1 MRCVDAHATKC
12 LTAAARAVL
21 EENISGARLLQ
32 AGLCEDPRFRSDYL
46 SHGVCMKAVGRR
58 WEACYRHY
66 QYLLTL
72 ELRVTSEEANLDAIC
87 WFLRSAFTETI
98 SQFLRSAFTDTIS
111 QFLRSAFTE
120 TISQFLRSA
129 FMDTIS
135 QFLRSAF
142 TDTISSCDHVKA

>member
-1 MRCVDAHATKC
+1 M
-12 LTAAARAVL
+12 L

-87 WFLRSAFTETI
+87 CLRQRFLDCVDEAAGNTCDLNDALFLKKVSATLSHTEHRRLACQRRYTCGGTSVSGLKFGTLAWI
-98 SQFLRSAFTDTIS
+98 VWLI
-111 QFLRSAFTE
+111 LTE
-120 TISQFLRSA
+120 IWIQ
-129 FMDTIS
+129 I
-135 QFLRSAF
+135 
-142 TDTISSCDHVKA
+142 